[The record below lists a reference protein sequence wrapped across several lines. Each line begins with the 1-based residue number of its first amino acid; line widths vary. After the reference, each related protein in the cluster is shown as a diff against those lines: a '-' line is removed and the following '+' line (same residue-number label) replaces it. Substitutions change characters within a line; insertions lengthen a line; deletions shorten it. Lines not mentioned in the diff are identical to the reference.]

1 MLKLAIIPLI
11 NRLSTPL
18 AQIIPKNLIAVESN
32 WQKELALSFTDPE
45 KLLSFLQIPSDSYQH
60 DIAARRL
67 FPMRVPRPFAQKMAK
82 HDPVDPL
89 FRQVFPLSDEFLE
102 TPGFISD
109 PLEEQQNS
117 QQGILHKYQSRALL
131 MVRGGC
137 AVNCRYCFRR
147 HFPYADNSLNKRQ
160 WQEALSYIEQDTQLN
175 EIIYS
180 GGDPLMAK
188 DDFLAW
194 LTQKIDQIGHIK
206 RLRIHTR
213 LPVVIPNRIDHQ
225 MLDWIRASRLKVVM
239 VLHIN
244 HGNEIDQQLAL
255 RLAELKQAGVTL
267 LNQSV
272 LLKGIND
279 NADTLVE
286 LSEKLFEADVLPYY
300 LHMLDKVKGAAHYD
314 VGDQQARN
322 LMSELIKRLPGFLV
336 PKLVREIGGQP
347 GKTPLDLHLHP

>member
-11 NRLSTPL
+11 NRLSTHL
-18 AQIIPKNLIAVESN
+18 ALIIPKNLIAVESN
-32 WQKELALSFTDPE
+32 WQKELAQCFTDPE
-45 KLLSFLQIPSDSYQH
+45 DLLNFLKIPLRGHQQN
-60 DIAARRL
+60 IAARRL
-67 FPMRVPRPFAQKMAK
+67 FPMRVPRPFAQKMAIN
-82 HDPVDPL
+82 DISDPL
-89 FRQVFPLSDEFLE
+89 FRQVFPLSDEFQSM
-102 TPGFISD
+102 PGYSRD
-109 PLEEQQNS
+109 PLLEQDNP

-147 HFPYADNSLNKRQ
+147 HFPYAENSLNKQQ
-160 WQEALSYIEQDTQLN
+160 WREALAYIEQDTKLN

-188 DDFLAW
+188 DEFLAS
-194 LTQKIDQIGHIK
+194 LTEKIAALSHIK

-213 LPVVIPNRIDHQ
+213 LPVVIPNRIDQ
-225 MLDWIRASRLKVVM
+225 QFIDWVRTTRLKVVM

-244 HGNEIDQQLAL
+244 HPNEIDQQLAL
-255 RLAELKQAGVTL
+255 KLSALKAAGVTL

-272 LLKGIND
+272 LLKNIND
-279 NADTLVE
+279 DADTLAE
-286 LSEKLFEADVLPYY
+286 LSEKLFDVDVLPYY
-300 LHMLDKVKGAAHYD
+300 LHMLDKVDGAAHFD
-314 VGDQQARN
+314 NDQSEARTI
-322 LMSELIKRLPGFLV
+322 MAELIKRLPGFLV